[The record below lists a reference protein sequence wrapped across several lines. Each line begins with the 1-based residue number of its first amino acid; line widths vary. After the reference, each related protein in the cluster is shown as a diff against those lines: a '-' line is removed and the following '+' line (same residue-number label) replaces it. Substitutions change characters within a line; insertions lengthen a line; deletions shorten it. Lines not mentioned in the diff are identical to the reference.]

1 MNVQDTMARIASQS
15 VMERIRDVATGNP
28 DRPAIEQA
36 GSVLTYAQ
44 LVDVVDAVA
53 EGVRDAGVVEGQLVG
68 HCFERTA
75 DAVAALLGIME
86 AGATYVP
93 VDPRY
98 PLERIRFSLTDA
110 DVALVVSDAAS
121 RAVVDDLDIPL
132 RVLEGGSLVGSAHA
146 RPEARRVEGGAY
158 VVYTSGST
166 GRPKGVAVGH
176 VALDHYAA
184 VMRDRL
190 GIREGDRYLHTAS
203 FSFSSSVRQWALPL
217 TAGATIVM
225 AGRQH
230 IGDARALLR
239 WIKEQGATVADL
251 VPSYLRGCIQ
261 ALREEDAGQRRAL
274 LENDLRLMLTASEPL
289 PAGVVHAWRVEL
301 GHPARFVNMFGQTE
315 TCGIVCTY
323 EVPAEPGNEGIVPIG
338 VPLDGIEVL
347 VLNEDRSVAAPGE
360 AGELVVAGPTL
371 GLGYLGLDDVTAQ
384 RFVEDGEGPL
394 AGSRYYR
401 SGDRVRPRADGVLEF
416 LGRADTQVKVRGH
429 RVELEEVEARLSAHP
444 HVKEA
449 AVVPEQTPDGQTGL
463 VGIVVPSSGATVDA
477 AALRRFVAAALP
489 DYMVPLSIKA
499 TEALPRTPNGK
510 LDRGALPHASA
521 TRLSLSREFV
531 EPRNDD
537 ERMIATAWAD
547 LLGVPEVGAHDD
559 FFELGGHSLLAMRVM
574 ARLRGEAGVDLPVRV
589 LFEHPTVAGLAEQ
602 LMVGRSASPGADRP
616 ALERGDRK
624 SDGED
629 GRPSFA
635 QRRLW
640 LLHQLDP
647 ESSAYNLLAAIRLIG
662 PLDRMALERAVSRVL
677 ERHESLRT
685 VFPSV
690 GGEPRA
696 RIVPAE
702 DVRLE
707 PEDVGG
713 EDALRNRVKE
723 VTGAPYDLENGPLF
737 RAGLLRLDPEEHVLV
752 LGMHHIVSDG
762 WSRGILDDEIAR
774 LYSAFAGGESD
785 PLPELPVQYADYVDW
800 QERWFAGDGLKSQ
813 ERWWAEFLDGAPA
826 TSELPTQRPRPAIQ
840 TFRGET
846 VTFPVSESVAEG
858 VRRLGAEEGASPF
871 MVYLAALAAVV
882 GRYAGQEDVV
892 LGSPTAG
899 RADPKV
905 EPLIGFFVNTLA
917 LRVELGRHPSFR
929 ELVRRAREMSLGAFQ
944 HQDLPFDRVV
954 DALKLPRDLSRSP
967 LFQVMLI
974 LQNTP
979 PATHRPAGLTMSQVD
994 VTLDAAK
1001 YDVTLSLVA
1010 GEHGMTG
1017 YLEYNS
1023 DLFDREYVELLGEHF
1038 VELLDDAVQHPDRP
1052 VAELRLLTATEER
1065 LLLSAWN
1072 DTDVPLDEQATVH
1085 GLFERR
1091 ARETPDATAVVFGD
1105 RSLTYAELD
1114 ERATQM
1120 ANHLVRLGV
1129 ERETLVGVCVERSL
1143 EMMVGLLGI
1152 LKAGGAYVPLDPTY
1166 PRDRLAFMVEDSRCP
1181 VLLTNEHLVDHLPGE
1196 DLARVCLDRDW
1207 EEIAAAP
1214 EVAHPD
1220 VDPEQLAYVIFTS
1233 GSTGRPK
1240 GVMVE
1245 HRNVVNFFEGM
1256 DARIDPEGP
1265 VKWLAVTSISFDISV
1280 LELFWTL
1287 ARGHEIVLQADEP
1300 QANVG
1305 PARTTST
1312 KPIDFSLFYFASEAE
1327 TDRTEP
1333 YHLLFEGARFA
1344 DANGFSAVWVPERHF
1359 HEFGGIYPSPS
1370 VMGSA
1375 LAMVTRNV
1383 KIRTGSVVLPLHD
1396 TIRVAEEWAVVD
1408 NLSGG
1413 RVQLSFAS
1421 GWHDRDFV
1429 FQPQNYQD
1437 RRNVMVQKM
1446 DELKRLWRGESIMRV
1461 GGEGTEHEIRTY
1473 PRPVQDELPIF
1484 VTAAGTPQTFE
1495 TAGREG
1501 AHLLTHLLGQSVEQ
1515 LEEKI
1520 KMYRKAWDEAGHPGR
1535 GTVALMMHT
1544 FVGEDL
1550 DEVREIVRTP
1560 FREYLRSSVGLIAG
1574 LAKGRGQDI
1583 RSAEFSDEDMEALLD
1598 HAFDRYFETSAL
1610 MGTPDSCLATIDRLK
1625 QLDVDDVACLIDFGV
1640 PEDQVIGSLGL
1651 LAEVHRRAN
1660 EGVSDAPTSSAT
1672 THHDAYVPVPEQIE
1686 RHAITHMQCTPSY
1699 AEMVLAQDGGA
1710 EALSKLDCMM
1720 VGGEA
1725 FPLGLARSLAGT
1737 VGGKVMNMYGPTE
1750 TTIWSSTETVDPSDD
1765 AVSLGRPVANTDL
1778 FVVDRAL
1785 QPVPVGVPGELLI
1798 GGKGVVRGYWEREE
1812 LTAERFIGHPVT
1824 PGARVYRTGDLVRY
1838 RPDGRLDFLGRLDHQ
1853 VKVRGHRIEL
1863 GEIETLLAE
1872 HAGVREAVVV
1882 AREDVPGDKRLVGYV
1897 VLDGPLA
1904 DSESVLRDGLR
1915 VKLPE
1920 WMVPQ
1925 HVVVLDEL
1933 PRTPNGKTDRKR
1945 LPAPDVAASSS
1956 EYVAPASEI
1965 EEILAEVWQ
1974 EVLRRPEVGVE
1985 DNFFDLGGHSLLT
1998 VRVQSML
2005 RERLDRVVPITDLFR
2020 FPTIRALAN
2029 RLGSGDAGQE
2039 AARVVTEAAQ
2049 ERAAARRGAIARRRG
2064 SS

>member
-1 MNVQDTMARIASQS
+1 MNVQDTMARTATQS
-15 VMERIRDVATGNP
+15 VMERIREVASKTP
-28 DRPAIEQA
+28 DRPAIEESGA
-36 GSVLTYAQ
+36 VLSYGRLVE
-44 LVDVVDAVA
+44 LVDSVA
-53 EGVRDAGVVEGQLVG
+53 SGVRATGVAEGQLVG

-75 DAVAALLGIME
+75 AAIVALLGIME
-86 AGATYVP
+86 AGAAYVP

-98 PLERIRFSLTDA
+98 PIDRIRFSLTDA
-110 DVALVVSDAAS
+110 DVALVVSDPAS
-121 RAVVDDLDIPL
+121 RGVVDDLGLPL
-132 RVLEGGSLVGSAHA
+132 RVLEGDTLTGTTAA
-146 RPEARRVEGGAY
+146 RTDGRHVDDGAY

-166 GRPKGVAVGH
+166 GRPKGVAIGH
-176 VALDHYAA
+176 DALDHYAV
-184 VMRDRL
+184 VMRHRL
-190 GIREGDRYLHTAS
+190 GIREDDRYLHTAS
-203 FSFSSSVRQWALPL
+203 FSFSSSVRQWVLPL
-217 TAGATIVM
+217 TAGATVVM

-230 IGDARALLR
+230 IADARALLGWMKDR
-239 WIKEQGATVADL
+239 GATVADL
-251 VPSYLRGCIQ
+251 VPSYLRSCVQ
-261 ALREEDAGQRRAL
+261 ALREEDAGQRRSL
-274 LENDLRLMLTASEPL
+274 LDNDLRLMLTASEPL
-289 PAGVVHAWRVEL
+289 PASVVHAWRHEL
-301 GHPARFVNMFGQTE
+301 QHPADFVNMFGQTE
-315 TCGIVCTY
+315 TCGIACTF
-323 EVPAEPGNEGIVPIG
+323 EVPRDMGADGIVPIG
-338 VPLDGIEVL
+338 TPLDGVEIRVL
-347 VLNEDRSVAAPGE
+347 DERGSPVAPGG
-360 AGELVVAGPTL
+360 AGELIVVGPTL
-371 GLGYLGLDDVTAQ
+371 GLGYLGLDEVTAE
-384 RFVEDGEGPL
+384 RFVADDSGLVEG
-394 AGSRYYR
+394 ARYYR

-429 RVELEEVEARLSAHP
+429 RVELEEVEARLAAHP
-444 HVKEA
+444 DVKEA
-449 AVVPEQTPDGQTGL
+449 AVVPEETPDGQTGL
-463 VGIVVPSSGATVDA
+463 VGIVVPSSEGAVDA
-477 AALRRFVAAALP
+477 SALRRFVAAALP
-489 DYMVPLSIKA
+489 EYMVPLSIKA
-499 TEALPRTPNGK
+499 TDALPRTPNGK

-521 TRLSLSREFV
+521 TRLSLSRAYV
-531 EPRNDD
+531 APRTEE
-537 ERMIATAWAD
+537 ERAVAAAWAD
-547 LLGVPEVGAHDD
+547 LLGVPEVGAQDD

-574 ARLRGEAGVDLPVRV
+574 ARLRAETGVDLPVRV
-589 LFEHPTVAGLAEQ
+589 LFEYPTVSGLAAQ
-602 LMVGRSASPGADRP
+602 IARGPSGSSALDRP
-616 ALERGDRK
+616 ALAPVARD
-624 SDGED
+624 DAD
-629 GRPSFA
+629 RPSFA

-647 ESSAYNLLAAIRLIG
+647 DSAAYNLLAAIRLIG
-662 PLDRMALERAVSRVL
+662 SLDVDALGRAVTRVL

-696 RIVPAE
+696 RVQPAR
-702 DVRLE
+702 DVRL
-707 PEDVGG
+707 
-713 EDALRNRVKE
+713 DALAMADEEALRARVKE
-723 VTGAPYDLENGPLF
+723 TTGAPYDLEDGPLC
-737 RAGLLRLDPEEHVLV
+737 RAELLKLAPEEHVLV

-762 WSRGILDDEIAR
+762 WSRGILYDEIAR
-774 LYSAFAGGESD
+774 LYNAFAAGDAD
-785 PLPELPVQYADYVDW
+785 PLPDLPVQYADYVDW
-800 QERWFAGDGLKSQ
+800 QERWFAGEGLSAQ
-813 ERWWAEFLDGAPA
+813 ERWWTDFLDGAPA

-840 TFRGET
+840 SFNGDT
-846 VTFPVSESVAEG
+846 VTFPISEDVASG
-858 VRRLGAEEGASPF
+858 VRRLGTEEGASPF
-871 MVYLAALAAVV
+871 MIYLAALAAVV
-882 GRYAGQEDVV
+882 GRYTGQDDVV

-899 RADPKV
+899 RADPQV
-905 EPLIGFFVNTLA
+905 EELIGFFVNTLA
-917 LRVELGRHPSFR
+917 LRVGLEGQPSFR
-929 ELVRRAREMSLGAFQ
+929 ELVRRAREVSLGAFA

-1001 YDVTLSLVA
+1001 YDVTLSLVM

-1017 YLEYNS
+1017 HLEYNT
-1023 DLFDREYVELLGEHF
+1023 DLFDRSYVELLGEHF
-1038 VELLDDAVQHPDRP
+1038 VALLDDAVQNPDAP
-1052 VAELRLLTATEER
+1052 VASLRLLTPAEER
-1065 LLLSAWN
+1065 TLLSEWN
-1072 DTDVPLDEQATVH
+1072 ATDVPLDESLTVH
-1085 GLFERR
+1085 GLFERQVG
-1091 ARETPDATAVVFGD
+1091 ATPDATAIVFGD

-1114 ERATQM
+1114 ERATHV
-1120 ANHLVRLGV
+1120 ANHLARLGV
-1129 ERETLVGVCVERSL
+1129 GRETLVGVCVDRSL
-1143 EMMVGLLGI
+1143 EMMIGLLGI

-1166 PRDRLAFMVEDSRCP
+1166 PRDRLAFMVEDSGCP
-1181 VLLTNEHLVDHLPGE
+1181 VLLTREHLVDHLPGE

-1207 EEIAAAP
+1207 DEIAAAP
-1214 EVAHPD
+1214 PVDHPT
-1220 VDPEQLAYVIFTS
+1220 VDPDQLAYVIFTS

-1256 DARIDPEGP
+1256 DARIDPDGQ

-1287 ARGHEIVLQADEP
+1287 GRGHQVVIQADEP

-1305 PARTTST
+1305 VAGATST
-1312 KPIDFSLFYFASEAE
+1312 KPIDFSIFYFASEAE

-1375 LAMVTRNV
+1375 LAVATSNV

-1408 NLSGG
+1408 NLSKG

-1437 RRNVMVQKM
+1437 RRKVMVEMM
-1446 DELKRLWRGESIMRV
+1446 DELKRLWRGESITRV

-1473 PRPVQDELPIF
+1473 PRPVQEELPIF
-1484 VTAAGTPQTFE
+1484 VTAGGTPQTFE

-1501 AHLLTHLLGQSVEQ
+1501 AHLLTHLLGQSVDQ

-1535 GTVALMMHT
+1535 GIVALMMHT

-1550 DEVREIVRTP
+1550 EEVRELVRGP
-1560 FREYLRSSVGLIAG
+1560 FREYLRSSVGLISG

-1583 RSAEFSDEDMEALLD
+1583 RSADFSDEDMEALLD
-1598 HAFDRYFETSAL
+1598 HAFERYFETSAL
-1610 MGTPDSCLATIDRLK
+1610 MGTPETCLATVDRLK
-1625 QLDVDDVACLIDFGV
+1625 ELDVDDVACLIDFGV
-1640 PEDQVIGSLGL
+1640 PEDRVIQSLDL
-1651 LAEVHRRAN
+1651 LAQVRRRAN
-1660 EGVSDAPTSSAT
+1660 ERVAHGDEAAPSPAEEVP
-1672 THHDAYVPVPEQIE
+1672 YVPVPEQIE
-1686 RHAITHMQCTPSY
+1686 KHGITHFQCTPSY
-1699 AEMVLAQDGGA
+1699 AEMVLAQDGGT
-1710 EALSKLDCMM
+1710 EALSRLECMM

-1750 TTIWSSTETVDPSDD
+1750 TTIWSSTEIIDPSDE
-1765 AVSLGRPVANTDL
+1765 AVSLGRPIANTDL

-1785 QPVPVGVPGELLI
+1785 QAVPVGVPGELLI

-1812 LTAERFIGHPVT
+1812 LTAERFIDHPVT

-1863 GEIETLLAE
+1863 GEIETLLAD
-1872 HAGVREAVVV
+1872 HAGVREAVVM

-1897 VLDGPLA
+1897 VLDGPLT
-1904 DSESVLRDGLR
+1904 DPESTLRDALR

-1925 HVVVLDEL
+1925 HVVVLDDL

-1945 LPAPDVAASSS
+1945 LPAPDIAASST
-1956 EYVAPASEI
+1956 EYVAPASDI
-1965 EEILAEVWQ
+1965 EQTLAEVWQ

-1998 VRVQSML
+1998 VRVQSLL
-2005 RERLDRVVPITDLFR
+2005 REKLQRVVPITDLFR

-2029 RLGSGDAGQE
+2029 RLSSDEGGQE
-2039 AARVVTEAAQ
+2039 AAKVVTEAAQ

-2064 SS
+2064 KS

>member
-1 MNVQDTMARIASQS
+1 MNVQDTMARTATQS
-15 VMERIRDVATGNP
+15 VMERIREVASKKP
-28 DRPAIEQA
+28 DHPAIEETGA
-36 GSVLTYAQ
+36 ALSYGR
-44 LVDVVDAVA
+44 LVELADAVA
-53 EGVRDAGVVEGQLVG
+53 SGVRAAGVSEGQLVG

-75 DAVAALLGIME
+75 DAIVALLGIME
-86 AGATYVP
+86 AGAAYVP

-98 PLERIRFSLTDA
+98 PVDRIRFSLTDA
-110 DVALVVSDAAS
+110 DVALVLSDPAS
-121 RAVVDDLDIPL
+121 RSVVDDLGLPL
-132 RVLEGGSLVGSAHA
+132 RVLEGDGLAGTDDA
-146 RPEARRVEGGAY
+146 RADARHVDGAAY

-166 GRPKGVAVGH
+166 GRPKGVAIGH
-176 VALDHYAA
+176 DALDHYAVA
-184 VMRDRL
+184 MRDRL
-190 GIREGDRYLHTAS
+190 ALREDDRYLHTAS
-203 FSFSSSVRQWALPL
+203 FAFSSSVRQWVVPL
-217 TAGATIVM
+217 TAGATVVM

-230 IGDARALLR
+230 IGDAWALLAWMKDR
-239 WIKEQGATVADL
+239 RATVADL
-251 VPSYLRGCIQ
+251 VPSYLRGCVQ

-274 LENDLRLMLTASEPL
+274 LDNDLRLMLTASEPL
-289 PAGVVHAWRVEL
+289 PASVVHAWRHEL
-301 GHPARFVNMFGQTE
+301 EHPARFVNMFGQTE
-315 TCGIVCTY
+315 TCGIACTY
-323 EVPAEPGNEGIVPIG
+323 EVPSDLGAEGIVPIG
-338 VPLDGIEVL
+338 VPLEGIEIRVL
-347 VLNEDRSVAAPGE
+347 DEDGAPVAVGE
-360 AGELVVAGPTL
+360 AGELIVAGPTL
-371 GLGYLGLDDVTAQ
+371 GLGYLGLDDVTAE
-384 RFVEDGEGPL
+384 RFVSDASGLVE
-394 AGSRYYR
+394 GSRYYR

-429 RVELEEVEARLSAHP
+429 RVELEEVEARLAAHP
-444 HVKEA
+444 DVKEA
-449 AVVPEQTPDGQTGL
+449 AVVPEETPDGQTGL
-463 VGIVVPSSGATVDA
+463 VGIVVPSREGAVDA
-477 AALRRFVAAALP
+477 AGLRRFVAAALP

-499 TEALPRTPNGK
+499 AEALPRTPNGK

-521 TRLSLSREFV
+521 TRLSLSRDYV
-531 EPRNDD
+531 EPRTEE
-537 ERMIATAWAD
+537 ERRVAAAWAE
-547 LLGVPEVGAHDD
+547 LLGVPEVGAQDD

-574 ARLRGEAGVDLPVRV
+574 ARLRTETGVDLPVRV
-589 LFEHPTVAGLAEQ
+589 LFEYPTVAGLAAQ
-602 LMVGRSASPGADRP
+602 IADGPTGPGHADRP
-616 ALERGDRK
+616 ALERVARGDA
-624 SDGED
+624 D
-629 GRPSFA
+629 RPSFA

-647 ESSAYNLLAAIRLIG
+647 DSAAYNLLAAIRLMG
-662 PLDRMALERAVSRVL
+662 SLDVEALGRAVTRVL
-677 ERHESLRT
+677 ERHESVRT

-696 RIVPAE
+696 RVLPAE
-702 DVRLE
+702 DVRLHAVAVA
-707 PEDVGG
+707 D
-713 EDALRNRVKE
+713 EDAVRARVKE
-723 VTGAPYDLENGPLF
+723 TTGAPYDLEEGPLF
-737 RAGLLRLDPEEHVLV
+737 RVELLRLAPEEHVLV

-762 WSRGILDDEIAR
+762 WSRGILYDEIAR
-774 LYSAFAGGESD
+774 LYSAFAAGDAD
-785 PLPELPVQYADYVDW
+785 PLPDLPVQYADYVDW
-800 QERWFAGDGLKSQ
+800 QERWFAGDGLRAQ
-813 ERWWAEFLDGAPA
+813 ERWWTEFLDGVPA

-840 TFRGET
+840 SFNGDT
-846 VTFPVSESVAEG
+846 VTFPISEDIAAG
-858 VRRLGAEEGASPF
+858 VRQLGTEEGASPF
-871 MVYLAALAAVV
+871 MIYLAALSAVV
-882 GRYAGQEDVV
+882 GRYTGQDDVV

-899 RADPKV
+899 RADPQV
-905 EPLIGFFVNTLA
+905 EELIGFFVNTLA
-917 LRVELGRHPSFR
+917 LRVGLEGEPSFR
-929 ELVRRAREMSLGAFQ
+929 ELVRRAREVSLGAFA

-1001 YDVTLSLVA
+1001 YDVTLSLVM

-1017 YLEYNS
+1017 HLEYNT
-1023 DLFDREYVELLGEHF
+1023 DLFDRSYVELLGEHF
-1038 VELLDDAVQHPDRP
+1038 VALLEDAVQHPDAP
-1052 VAELRLLTATEER
+1052 VAELRLLTAAEER
-1065 LLLSAWN
+1065 TLLSEWN
-1072 DTDVPLDEQATVH
+1072 DTDVPLDESLTVH
-1085 GLFERR
+1085 GLFERQAR
-1091 ARETPDATAVVFGD
+1091 ANPDATAIVFGD
-1105 RSLTYAELD
+1105 QTLTYRELD
-1114 ERATQM
+1114 RRSTQV
-1120 ANHLVRLGV
+1120 ANHLARLGV
-1129 ERETLVGVCVERSL
+1129 GRETLVGVCVDRSL

-1166 PRDRLAFMVEDSRCP
+1166 PRDRLAFMVEDSGCP
-1181 VLLTNEHLVDHLPGE
+1181 VLLTREHLVDHLPGE

-1207 EEIAAAP
+1207 DEIATAP
-1214 EVAHPD
+1214 SVEHAP
-1220 VDPEQLAYVIFTS
+1220 VDPGQLAYVIFTS

-1256 DARIDPEGP
+1256 DARIAPAGP

-1287 ARGHEIVLQADEP
+1287 GRGHQVVIQADEP

-1305 PARTTST
+1305 TVGATST
-1312 KPIDFSLFYFASEAE
+1312 KPIDFSIFYFASEAE

-1375 LAMVTRNV
+1375 LAVATENV

-1408 NLSGG
+1408 NLSKG

-1437 RRNVMVQKM
+1437 RRKVMVDKM
-1446 DELKRLWRGESIMRV
+1446 DELKRLWRGESVTRV

-1473 PRPVQDELPIF
+1473 PRPVQEELPIF
-1484 VTAAGTPQTFE
+1484 VTAGGTPETFE

-1515 LEEKI
+1515 LADKI
-1520 KMYRKAWDEAGHPGR
+1520 KKYREAWDAAGHPGR
-1535 GTVALMMHT
+1535 GVVALMMHT

-1550 DEVREIVRTP
+1550 EEVRETVREP
-1560 FREYLRSSVGLIAG
+1560 FREYLRSSVGLISG

-1610 MGTPDSCLATIDRLK
+1610 MGTTETCLATVDRLK
-1625 QLDVDDVACLIDFGV
+1625 ELDVDDVACLIDFGV
-1640 PEDQVIGSLGL
+1640 PEDRVIQSLGL
-1651 LAEVHRRAN
+1651 LAEVRRRAN
-1660 EGVSDAPTSSAT
+1660 EAVSVADGPAPRPAEEIP
-1672 THHDAYVPVPEQIE
+1672 YVPVPDQV
-1686 RHAITHMQCTPSY
+1686 RNHGITHFQCTPSY

-1710 EALSKLDCMM
+1710 EALSELECMM

-1737 VGGKVMNMYGPTE
+1737 VKGKVMNMYGPTE
-1750 TTIWSSTETVDPSDD
+1750 TTIWSSTETIDPSDE
-1765 AVSLGRPVANTDL
+1765 AVSLGRPIANTDL

-1812 LTAERFIGHPVT
+1812 LTAERFIEHPVT

-1863 GEIETLLAE
+1863 GEIETLLAD
-1872 HAGVREAVVV
+1872 HAGVREAVVM

-1897 VLDGPLA
+1897 VLDGPLNEP
-1904 DSESVLRDGLR
+1904 ESTLRDALR

-1925 HVVVLDEL
+1925 HVVVLDDL

-1945 LPAPDVAASSS
+1945 LPAPDIAASSA
-1956 EYVAPASEI
+1956 EYVAPASDI
-1965 EEILAEVWQ
+1965 EETLAAVWQ

-1998 VRVQSML
+1998 VRVQSLL

-2029 RLGSGDAGQE
+2029 RLGSDEGGQE
-2039 AARVVTEAAQ
+2039 AAKVVTEAAQ

-2064 SS
+2064 KS